1 MASDN
6 RQRANDIFQA
16 GIRAADPATAVQRAL
31 LGMVTVPDAGSL
43 TLLAI
48 GKAAPAMARAAQVSI
63 GDCKTIIVS
72 HDVDAAEFPGAQVFT
87 ASHPVPDQ
95 RSIAAAKAIE
105 NAVSAL
111 GACDHILALI
121 SGGASALVC
130 APVAGISLAD
140 KVAVNR
146 LLLGAGLDIS
156 AMNLVR
162 QNLSRIKGGG
172 LLRMAT
178 PATVRALILSDVI
191 GNDLRVV
198 ASGPTLAPIGTR
210 SQAKAVLKDAGLWQ
224 EIPATVR
231 DHLSLDDIE
240 NVPAP
245 RSENHLIGS
254 NEHSVAAM
262 AAVAPGAVIHAAP
275 LEGDVGGAA
284 KIVAD
289 KGAGVHLF
297 GGETTVRLTGQG
309 LGGRNQELALRVA
322 IEAEKNDWRDD
333 WVFLSG
339 GTDGR
344 DGPTDAA
351 GGLVD
356 AGTLSRMRAAGI
368 NPGDCLGNNDS
379 YHGLKASGDLLM
391 TGATGTNVADL
402 QVLMRP

>member
-275 LEGDVGGAA
+275 LEGDVGDAT